1 MQSRPTTTPQQRAG
15 KVRPAA
21 VATATA
27 PELPQG
33 FERLLDDNELAAVI
47 GRSRSR
53 IQKDRL
59 EGRGP
64 PFVKIG
70 RLVRYRADDVRNYLR
85 SCTIRPAETQAAQSQ
100 HAI

>member
-1 MQSRPTTTPQQRAG
+1 MQRRASPDLRHRGGKMSPVAVTSPT
-15 KVRPAA
+15 V
-21 VATATA
+21 

-33 FERLLDDNELAAVI
+33 FERLLDDNELAAVM

-70 RLVRYRADDVRNYLR
+70 RLVRYRADDVRDYLR
-85 SCTIRPAETQAAQSQ
+85 SCTIRPAPQAQEQAS
-100 HAI
+100 A

>member
-1 MQSRPTTTPQQRAG
+1 MQRRANPDPRQRAD
-15 KVRPAA
+15 KVSLAA
-21 VATATA
+21 ATRQTA

-33 FERLLDDNELAAVI
+33 FERLLDDNELAAVL

-70 RLVRYRADDVRNYLR
+70 RLVRYRAADVRDYLR
-85 SCTIRPAETQAAQSQ
+85 SCTIRPAETQATHSQ
-100 HAI
+100 HAS